1 MKDKDHLKKTKSG
14 VFWSFLNQGGNQ
26 ILNLLI
32 TFILARLVSPEEFGV
47 IGMITVFTGFAIRFV
62 DFGFSAALI
71 HKKEVDKKD
80 INTVFTLN
88 TVIGVI
94 LSVLFFIIS
103 PLIANFYDKP
113 ILILLTKSFSII
125 FLVTGLSGVNRALL
139 TKQMGFK
146 LNTIISVIS
155 LILSSVIAIVM
166 AYFGYGVWS
175 ILFKILSQEIINT
188 VLYLL
193 LFPVNQK
200 LKFSKKSFD
209 SMFFMG
215 RNIAG
220 GSILTYW
227 SRNADNLLIGRM
239 ISGEALGLYSKAYSI
254 MLLPLNNISR
264 VISKVMF
271 PSFSLIQEDKKQIKS
286 LYLKTI
292 KLIAFITFPLMAGLS
307 ILSKSFV
314 LATFGK
320 DWLEMAPLISI
331 LSVLGAFQSILSLN
345 GVIYNSLGKSHIAF
359 RITLVFSI
367 INVLG
372 FYVGIK
378 LGGLMGLAIIYTSLG
393 IIGTIPNF
401 YFAGRLI
408 NITVI
413 EMFKNLSVVTLL
425 TAGMISVLFLA
436 KHFVSQLDLGVYLYL
451 GLMVLIGA
459 ISYLA
464 LAVIAN
470 CKEYK
475 LAKNLISRKK
485 T

>member
-1 MKDKDHLKKTKSG
+1 MSNKDHLKKTKAG

-71 HKKEVDKKD
+71 HKKEIDKKD

-88 TVIGVI
+88 TGIGII
-94 LSVLFFIIS
+94 LSLLFFIIA
-103 PLIANFYDKP
+103 PLIADFYDKP
-113 ILILLTKSFSII
+113 ILTILTKSFSII

-139 TKQMGFK
+139 TKSLNFK

-155 LILSSVIAIVM
+155 LIVSSLIAIFM
-166 AYFGYGVWS
+166 AFSGYGVWA

-188 VLYLL
+188 ILYFL

-200 LKFSKKSFD
+200 LEFSKKSFD
-209 SMFFMG
+209 SMFVMG
-215 RNIAG
+215 RNVAG
-220 GSILTYW
+220 DSTINYW

-239 ISGEALGLYSKAYSI
+239 IGSEALGLYSKAYSI

-271 PSFSLIQEDKKQIKS
+271 PSFSLIQEDKKQIRN
-286 LYLKTI
+286 LYLKTTR
-292 KLIAFITFPLMAGLS
+292 LIAFITFPMMAGLS
-307 ILSKSFV
+307 ILSESFV

-320 DWLEMAPLISI
+320 DWIEMAPLISI

-345 GVIYNSLGKSHIAF
+345 GVIYNSLGKSHLAF

-367 INVLG
+367 INVIG

-378 LGGLMGLAIIYTSLG
+378 LSGLTGLVIIYTAIG

-401 YFAGRLI
+401 YFAGKLI
-408 NITVI
+408 NISVI
-413 EMFKNLSVVTLL
+413 EMFKNLSTVF
-425 TAGMISVLFLA
+425 LFTSIMAVILYFS
-436 KHFVSQLDLGVYLYL
+436 KIYIGHFNLGVYLHL
-451 GLMVLIGA
+451 GLMVLIGG
-459 ISYLA
+459 ISYFA
-464 LAVIAN
+464 LAVITN
-470 CKEYK
+470 CKEYI
-475 LAKNLISRKK
+475 LIKNLILKR
-485 T
+485 